1 MRLGSVDEKALITT
15 ILISF
20 CHWKTFV
27 PLCLQKSLFWKRVL
41 TLIVNYRK
49 IVQKNKLCHPK
60 QQQIGYLMIHD
71 VIHSLLF
78 CYWKIGVFQQTVLWQ
93 FHTFLFKWTF
103 FEKLKTSVETCL
115 LHNRSF
121 INSLVGFYIESKIT
135 EHLFK

>member
-1 MRLGSVDEKALITT
+1 MT
-15 ILISF
+15 LISS
-20 CHWKTFV
+20 CHWKTLV
-27 PLCLQKSLFWKRVL
+27 PFCWWKKISENAFL
-41 TLIVNYRK
+41 IIIVNYHK
-49 IVQKNKLCHPK
+49 IAQKNKLCHPK

-103 FEKLKTSVETCL
+103 FEKLKTSVETCF
-115 LHNRSF
+115 LHNRIF
-121 INSLVGFYIESKIT
+121 INSLVGFYKESKIT